1 MEEYFKLLEKYNLWG
16 KKSFDFGFKRESY
29 TQKIIDFT
37 GTRLVK
43 VLVGQRRSG
52 KSYILRQVAAEL
64 VSQGVN
70 PVNILIINRE
80 FTDFDFL
87 KTHKE
92 LDELI
97 KTYIKELKPQG
108 RVYIFIDEIQ
118 NIEQWERVVNSYSQD
133 YSDSYE
139 LFITGSNS
147 KMLSGEL
154 ATLLSGRYVAFEIFP
169 FSYSEFVGY
178 KNLPK
183 EKKTYLEYLNTGGL
197 PELMN
202 LEHEE
207 ARLHYVNSL
216 VSTIL
221 YKDVVTRYSVKDAY
235 LLERLFKYAAANV
248 GFLVSLNNIVNF
260 LKTQKINVKYET
272 VANYLGYLEDACLL
286 HRAERMEIK
295 TKELLAGNR
304 KYYLNDMAYKNYLIS
319 SFDKGFGQLL
329 ENSIYLHYRA
339 TGYNVNVGMLRN
351 AEIDFCVHKS
361 NDFKYVQVSYLL
373 SDHKVIEREFGN
385 FRQIKDNYEKT
396 VVTMDDLSLGNK
408 EGIKHLLAWEL

>member
-154 ATLLSGRYVAFEIFP
+154 ATLLSGRYVNIEIFP
-169 FSYSEFVGY
+169 LSYSE
-178 KNLPK
+178 
-183 EKKTYLEYLNTGGL
+183 
-197 PELMN
+197 
-202 LEHEE
+202 
-207 ARLHYVNSL
+207 
-216 VSTIL
+216 
-221 YKDVVTRYSVKDAY
+221 
-235 LLERLFKYAAANV
+235 
-248 GFLVSLNNIVNF
+248 
-260 LKTQKINVKYET
+260 
-272 VANYLGYLEDACLL
+272 YLG
-286 HRAERMEIK
+286 I
-295 TKELLAGNR
+295 TK
-304 KYYLNDMAYKNYLIS
+304 K
-319 SFDKGFGQLL
+319 
-329 ENSIYLHYRA
+329 
-339 TGYNVNVGMLRN
+339 
-351 AEIDFCVHKS
+351 
-361 NDFKYVQVSYLL
+361 
-373 SDHKVIEREFGN
+373 
-385 FRQIKDNYEKT
+385 
-396 VVTMDDLSLGNK
+396 
-408 EGIKHLLAWEL
+408 